1 MVIRLFFC
9 EMLPD
14 ALRLSGLHNTSQ
26 FIEFAGHS
34 RPGKAFAPHPATLI
48 SYPSPCV
55 ALSIV
60 KRTSDVINSASN

>member
-9 EMLPD
+9 EKLPD

-26 FIEFAGHS
+26 FIDFAGYC
-34 RPGKAFAPHPATLI
+34 RPDKAFSPHPATLTD
-48 SYPSPCV
+48 YPSLCV

-60 KRTSDVINSASN
+60 KRTSDVINSANN